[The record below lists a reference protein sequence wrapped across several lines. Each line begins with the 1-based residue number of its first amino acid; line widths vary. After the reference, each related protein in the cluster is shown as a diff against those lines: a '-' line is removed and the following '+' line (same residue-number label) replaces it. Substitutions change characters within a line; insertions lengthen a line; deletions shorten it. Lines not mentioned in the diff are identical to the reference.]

1 MMTDAVHLFRI
12 NPSAG
17 APIYRQLMDQVRRML
32 LAGELSAGDELP
44 SVRRLAARLEVN
56 PMTVSKAYS
65 LLESDGWLVRR
76 RGKGMVVASSHGQP
90 EGEATRLA
98 LLAPAIAEVAAQA
111 LELKLPAEHVANLL
125 KRKME
130 GKNERTGT

>member
-1 MMTDAVHLFRI
+1 MQDAVHLFRI

-17 APIYRQLMDQVRRML
+17 TPIYRQLIDQVQRML

-65 LLESDGWLVRR
+65 LLESEGWLRR
-76 RGKGMVVASSHGQP
+76 LRGRGMIVAPRHGEP
-90 EGEATRLA
+90 ESEAARLD
-98 LLAPAIAEVAAQA
+98 LLAPAIAELAAQA
-111 LELKLPAEHVANLL
+111 LELRLSADRVVGLL
-125 KRKME
+125 KRHME